1 MTVSRRG
8 FLQSACISAVA
19 VGMFSGSAVSVF
31 GQKSELKDS
40 RGYFQI
46 PSQALGER
54 VFHFTQATFK
64 PYLQS
69 EFIVTVGPYK
79 VVKLTLVEVED
90 QRPRKSVQQSEGE
103 CFSLLFK
110 ADGKLSDLQQT
121 YVLQHEALGKFSLFL
136 VDAGEKE
143 KQVHYL
149 AVINHMRP
157 SAESPAPKMKNERTG
172 KPQP

>member
-1 MTVSRRG
+1 MSISRRG

-19 VGMFSGSAVSVF
+19 VGMFSGSAVSIF
-31 GQKSELKDS
+31 GQKGELKDS
-40 RGYFQI
+40 KGYFQL
-46 PSQALGER
+46 PPQALGER
-54 VFHFTQATFK
+54 LFHFTQATFE

-69 EFIVTVGPYK
+69 DFRVTVGPYK
-79 VVKLTLVEVED
+79 VVNLTLVKVED
-90 QRPRKSVQQSEGE
+90 QRPRKGAQREEGE

-143 KQVHYL
+143 KEIHYL
-149 AVINHMRP
+149 AVINHMR
-157 SAESPAPKMKNERTG
+157 AADSPAPKLKNERPG
-172 KPQP
+172 KP

>member
-1 MTVSRRG
+1 MSISRRG

-19 VGMFSGSAVSVF
+19 AGLFSHSAVFVLA
-31 GQKSELKDS
+31 QKSELKDS
-40 RGYFQI
+40 KGYFQI
-46 PSQALGER
+46 PPQALGER

-79 VVKLTLVEVED
+79 VVKLTLIEVED
-90 QRPRKSVQQSEGE
+90 ERPRKGVQQPEGE

-143 KQVHYL
+143 KQVHYV
-149 AVINHMRP
+149 AVINHMQP
-157 SAESPAPKMKNERTG
+157 SAESAAPRMKNERSG
-172 KPQP
+172 KP